1 MKNKIIWSTSQ
12 WPPSRSPLQA
22 RKWPNSTVSSD
33 SSVAVSAV
41 TTVTPTY
48 ATKLESQE
56 LSAAISWSSRI
67 PRSPDNSASPISK
80 WMGYSLAPIGTM
92 ITHSGNGNV
101 SSQTM
106 PDQLK
111 NHLVKLSSHTTPT
124 TRTRPWSG
132 SFGLLTFP
140 KSSGS
145 LDGQSLFH

>member
-1 MKNKIIWSTSQ
+1 M
-12 WPPSRSPLQA
+12 
-22 RKWPNSTVSSD
+22 
-33 SSVAVSAV
+33 
-41 TTVTPTY
+41 TPTY
-48 ATKLESQE
+48 AAKLASQE

-67 PRSPDNSASPISK
+67 PRLPDNSASPIIK

-101 SSQTM
+101 SSQIM

-111 NHLVKLSSHTTPT
+111 NHLLKLSSHTTPT

-145 LDGQSLFH
+145 LDGQSLFHWVWATRPGCTFSPCGNSSRHSLARVTLAAGLLVHSSATG